1 ADASLSVELTGET
14 NTGSCPIVVTRT
26 YTIKDACNN
35 PVTLTQT
42 INVQDVIAPALSG
55 TWLDD
60 IINQNNCFANRD
72 ISGLLSDASA
82 AALYSDNCGGTVTAT
97 HEDAVSGDDCL
108 WTVTRTYT
116 ISDGCGNTTT
126 NQMSVSGS
134 DQTAP
139 ALTGTWPANITGQDN
154 CFANA
159 DTTGLLND
167 SEIKALFS
175 DCGSFTVTHT
185 DAATLTDNCGW
196 TWTRTY
202 TIKDACNNTYYVS
215 GTTLPT
221 MSVSGSDQT
230 APDFVVPTD
239 ITVCRNTADTYAD
252 VILPSLTGEP
262 TELSDN
268 CTTGGALAQNIAHE
282 DTPVSN
288 ADGTVTIT
296 RAWTLTDACGNFT
309 TKNQI
314 ITVNPYVVMNQVV
327 SQVICHNTAIS
338 PIDFTSTLTES
349 RMSYTWEA
357 TNTSDNGGY
366 IGGLPASGSNDIS
379 ALTLTNNTTQSQ
391 MSTITV
397 TPTYTYNNIS
407 CTNTTM
413 TFTVTVNPQIRM
425 DEVADQNICHG
436 TQMTAV
442 TFGSEITDGTVV
454 YDWTRDNT
462 TNVTGI
468 ANSGTGDIAATTL
481 SNLTTTAQ
489 TVTFTVR
496 PTYTNNGIS
505 CEGADSTFTVT
516 VNPQVTLVVSPDATQ
531 NITFGDAINTLT
543 ITNTASDLT
552 VSLTYNGASKD
563 FADAGLTFDP
573 DDKTVSGTPNAYGTY
588 VITATA
594 NSLAAYNCGT
604 EVRTVTINVAQR
616 ALTIKLDTTKVY
628 DGLQFVSTYAA
639 TGAGYTV
646 TGLQNGATITA
657 GVVTSR
663 AKDVATYTYTGT
675 TAPTSGADMT
685 ITTAFTTSD
694 GITNYNVTYNFKQVI
709 TLRPLN
715 ITADNL
721 TKMYDG
727 TEHTYAEGTAPFYTV
742 EAESTDRGLLSGNTV
757 TAITL
762 AGART
767 NVGTENIVP
776 SAATIMSGSDDVTA
790 NYAINYVNGT
800 LTIIPRTG
808 VMVTIQEHGAEYDYD
823 GTLKT
828 VTGYTFSSNDPL
840 YLESYITF
848 TGDATASGIGVE
860 NALRIFPMQLYA
872 SDFSNNNTNF
882 SNVQFTIADSALYI
896 YPMLKATAATTNITC
911 NGFNNGEVQISV
923 TGGKRNA
930 GKYMFAIDG
939 GTGTWETTPH
949 TFTDL
954 TPTAHTVVV
963 TDSLG
968 YTFELNFTTTEPD
981 ALSAVIT
988 NPSNTC
994 PNQGSYAIS
1003 VTVTGGTA
1011 DYHYVW
1017 GGDATDVDA
1026 ASTTAAQ
1033 IGAND
1038 CGNTY
1043 SVNVTVTDHFNC
1055 IVTQTSSF
1063 EVKDIEAPTFTVPT
1077 DTTLCRETGGIINA
1091 DIAITGDV
1099 TDEADNCATG
1109 IEAVW
1114 IDLDTTGN
1122 DSGNRVIN
1130 RQWTLTDLCNNS
1142 TSHTQHITIRPSIY
1156 TPGNVEFT
1164 CPDTTVVLL
1173 YGRSDTLINL
1183 NHILTN
1189 NMTDMTLTVQ
1199 NTNGPLDNRFS
1210 AELSPYTITWKV
1222 IDECGGFLEFTQ
1234 VVTILYP
1241 PCGGTMTAIDGDG
1254 NVYGTV
1260 RAGSN
1265 CWTVPNMRT
1274 THYTAAQGGGEVPYV
1289 QYPGTDLTT
1298 YGYLYDYYAA
1308 TKLSRSLPTQV
1319 QGICPDGWHIPDDE
1333 DFADLMVHYD
1343 APRLMTTDH
1352 WLNPGTNTSG
1362 FSAEPAGIYNPESG
1376 RFEYLYVTTYLWSY
1390 TPASSV
1396 FHACQFGSQCGTLE
1410 IEPSS
1415 GEFKYSVRCVRNEE

>member
-1 ADASLSVELTGET
+1 MIYDL
-14 NTGSCPIVVTRT
+14 
-26 YTIKDACNN
+26 K
-35 PVTLTQT
+35 
-42 INVQDVIAPALSG
+42 
-55 TWLDD
+55 
-60 IINQNNCFANRD
+60 
-72 ISGLLSDASA
+72 
-82 AALYSDNCGGTVTAT
+82 
-97 HEDAVSGDDCL
+97 
-108 WTVTRTYT
+108 
-116 ISDGCGNTTT
+116 
-126 NQMSVSGS
+126 
-134 DQTAP
+134 
-139 ALTGTWPANITGQDN
+139 
-154 CFANA
+154 
-159 DTTGLLND
+159 
-167 SEIKALFS
+167 
-175 DCGSFTVTHT
+175 
-185 DAATLTDNCGW
+185 
-196 TWTRTY
+196 
-202 TIKDACNNTYYVS
+202 
-215 GTTLPT
+215 
-221 MSVSGSDQT
+221 
-230 APDFVVPTD
+230 
-239 ITVCRNTADTYAD
+239 
-252 VILPSLTGEP
+252 
-262 TELSDN
+262 
-268 CTTGGALAQNIAHE
+268 
-282 DTPVSN
+282 
-288 ADGTVTIT
+288 
-296 RAWTLTDACGNFT
+296 
-309 TKNQI
+309 
-314 ITVNPYVVMNQVV
+314 
-327 SQVICHNTAIS
+327 QVI
-338 PIDFTSTLTES
+338 
-349 RMSYTWEA
+349 
-357 TNTSDNGGY
+357 
-366 IGGLPASGSNDIS
+366 
-379 ALTLTNNTTQSQ
+379 
-391 MSTITV
+391 
-397 TPTYTYNNIS
+397 TP
-407 CTNTTM
+407 
-413 TFTVTVNPQIRM
+413 
-425 DEVADQNICHG
+425 
-436 TQMTAV
+436 
-442 TFGSEITDGTVV
+442 
-454 YDWTRDNT
+454 RD
-462 TNVTGI
+462 
-468 ANSGTGDIAATTL
+468 
-481 SNLTTTAQ
+481 
-489 TVTFTVR
+489 
-496 PTYTNNGIS
+496 
-505 CEGADSTFTVT
+505 
-516 VNPQVTLVVSPDATQ
+516 
-531 NITFGDAINTLT
+531 LT
-543 ITNTASDLT
+543 I
-552 VSLTYNGASKD
+552 
-563 FADAGLTFDP
+563 
-573 DDKTVSGTPNAYGTY
+573 
-588 VITATA
+588 
-594 NSLAAYNCGT
+594 
-604 EVRTVTINVAQR
+604 Q
-616 ALTIKLDTTKVY
+616 LDTTKVY

-639 TGAGYTV
+639 TGAGYTA

-657 GVVTSR
+657 GEVTSSS
-663 AKDVATYTYTGT
+663 KDVNTYVYTGT
-675 TAPTSGADMT
+675 TAPTYGDDMT

-694 GITNYNVTYNFKQVI
+694 DISNYSVSYDFTQVI

-790 NYAINYVNGT
+790 NYAINYVNGS
-800 LTIIPRTG
+800 LTITPRTG

-911 NGFNNGEVQISV
+911 NGFNNGEVQIFV
-923 TGGKRNA
+923 TGGKQNA

-939 GTGTWETTPH
+939 GTGTWQATPH

-968 YTFELNFTTTEPD
+968 YTSVQNFTLTEPD

-988 NPSNTC
+988 NPANTC

-1055 IVTQTSSF
+1055 TFTQTSSF
-1063 EVKDIEAPTFTVPT
+1063 EVKDIEAPTFTAPA
-1077 DTTLCRETGGIINA
+1077 DTTLCREIDGIINA
-1091 DIAITGDV
+1091 NIAITGDV

-1122 DSGNRVIN
+1122 DSENRIIN

-1183 NHILTN
+1183 NHSLTN

-1199 NTNGPLDNRFS
+1199 NTNGPIDNRFNPG
-1210 AELSPYTITWKV
+1210 LSPYTITWKV

-1234 VVTILYP
+1234 VVTVLYP
-1241 PCGGTMTAIDGDG
+1241 PCGGTMTATDGDG

-1415 GEFKYSVRCVRNEE
+1415 GEFKYSVRCVHNEE